1 MSQSAIISGRTERKA
16 ATASRLTSISRRW
29 TAERGLSGFT
39 IEQLCDEVG
48 ISRRSFF
55 NYFPSKEEAVLG
67 VDETDEAARFALLF
81 IERGSRGWTAVLDD
95 LIDLGAEFSAA
106 MDFGASEHSDFIA
119 AIEREPR
126 LLARA
131 LGMNR
136 EREQQ
141 LAELVA
147 AREGV
152 ATSEPRVRATI
163 IVFSSMAR
171 MAVEEL
177 LASGTA
183 GDFGS
188 TLTTSLAALRDVLA
202 QPTTRKDQ

>member
-1 MSQSAIISGRTERKA
+1 MPQSATTDRRA
-16 ATASRLTSISRRW
+16 ATTARLSAVSRRLT
-29 TAERGLSGFT
+29 AEHGLTGFT

-48 ISRRSFF
+48 VSRRTFF
-55 NYFPSKEEAVLG
+55 NYFPSKEECVLG
-67 VDETDEAARFALLF
+67 IDESDAMEAAAKQFLA
-81 IERGSRGWTAVLDD
+81 RGSRGWTVVVDD
-95 LIDLGAEFSAA
+95 LVEISAEFARA
-106 MDFGASEHSDFIA
+106 LDIGVAEHTDFIR

-152 ATSEPRVRATI
+152 PTTDPHVRASI
-163 IVFSSMAR
+163 AVFGALARSS
-171 MAVEEL
+171 VEQL
-177 LASGTA
+177 MLPGNSVDFQTA
-183 GDFGS
+183 
-188 TLTTSLAALRDVLA
+188 LTTSLAALRDVLA
-202 QPTTRKDQ
+202 TPTTRKDHA